1 MLPLN
6 EVRSDLGFLWE
17 LKCGGGCSVLLRKG
31 FDVCF
36 IVIDS
41 GTHREKKVEV
51 LWRFCIMK
59 ISTRWDMAER
69 SCGGNMALEYPSDV
83 KMRDYLF
90 IDLLSSQPF
99 ESWIETWM

>member
-41 GTHREKKVEV
+41 GTHREKK
-51 LWRFCIMK
+51 
-59 ISTRWDMAER
+59 S
-69 SCGGNMALEYPSDV
+69 GGAVAFLYHEDINTLGHG
-83 KMRDYLF
+83 
-90 IDLLSSQPF
+90 
-99 ESWIETWM
+99 